1 MTKDA
6 LNKNFPEHFTVNPL
20 QQLSESLDGRSGREV
35 MTVLWIMACP
45 KGLR

>member
-6 LNKNFPEHFTVNPL
+6 LNKIFPEHFAVSPL
-20 QQLSESLDGRSGREV
+20 QQLSESIKGRSGQEV

-45 KGLR
+45 KGLI